1 MIWFAIPIGVIV
13 LSAVGTAV
21 KFAWDYFSGKEV
33 VFLLHGGIQAGKST
47 IVTALSGKEYKE
59 YTNQHE
65 EIDISGSIKND
76 FKALAM
82 IDVGGDKK
90 AENEDVREEFFK
102 KDALKSFLYVFDA
115 RDLKDGDFSK
125 RERIKNEIG
134 TYRDI
139 CKKKDVLF
147 LAIGTRAD
155 KLGKERSKE
164 VMEEI
169 RKELGVKTF
178 VINAE
183 DKDEVLAIFGD
194 ILKLI
199 QEKYQ

>member
-1 MIWFAIPIGVIV
+1 MIWFIPVGIIALGAI
-13 LSAVGTAV
+13 GTAV

-33 VFLLHGGIQAGKST
+33 VFLLHGGILVGKST
-47 IVTALSGKEYKE
+47 IITALSGKKYEV
-59 YTNQHE
+59 YTMQHE
-65 EIDISGSIKND
+65 EVDISGSIKND

-82 IDVGGDKK
+82 IDVGGSKN
-90 AENEDVREEFFK
+90 AENEEVREEFFK
-102 KDALKSFLYVFDA
+102 KDALKSFLYVFNA
-115 RDLKDGDFSK
+115 EDLKDEDFSK
-125 RERIKNEIG
+125 REKIKNEIEI
-134 TYRDI
+134 YRDI

-155 KLGKERSKE
+155 KLGKERSKG

-169 RKELGVKTF
+169 RKELGVRTF

>member
-1 MIWFAIPIGVIV
+1 MIWFIPVGVIA
-13 LSAVGTAV
+13 LGAIGTAV

-33 VFLLHGGIQAGKST
+33 MFLLHGGIQAGKST
-47 IVTALSGKEYKE
+47 IVTALSGKRYEPH
-59 YTNQHE
+59 TIQHE

-82 IDVGGDKK
+82 IDVGGDKN
-90 AENEDVREEFFK
+90 AENEEVREEFFK
-102 KDALKSFLYVFDA
+102 KDILKSFLYVFNA
-115 RDLKDGDFSK
+115 KDLKDEDFSMK
-125 RERIKNEIG
+125 ERIKNEIEI
-134 TYRDI
+134 YRDI

-155 KLGKERSKE
+155 ILGKERSKE

-178 VINAE
+178 VINAK
-183 DKDEVLAIFGD
+183 DKNEVLTIIGD

-199 QEKYQ
+199 QEKNQ